1 MVSLVSASHFPQLGH
16 RKSSWT
22 MPPERRNSF
31 IDKWDMFMIRAIL
44 SIWSKFMPRADADL
58 DMKRQISHFTFRFA
72 VFVSDLG
79 LMNSTEWSTEQPM
92 RLMLTSAILQAPPDG
107 KFWLLKPPWNPSI
120 IQNLRSHPV
129 WLFSHLLSKGIFT
142 TIQCLAYYGRYF
154 FRLSW
159 HFLKLN
165 SSLTLLGYLIPGLLA
180 NEFPWIS
187 EWRKSN
193 INDEGRSKWIL
204 MCNKTN
210 KIKKKLVIH
219 QSSDL
224 ILSSLGAVNSRKFSS
239 SSGLESLDEEVL
251 FASAVSKKKKEK
263 IRKADYYRNTKC
275 IPTSFRQNVEKLQF
289 DDLFSDRWRMS
300 EV

>member
-1 MVSLVSASHFPQLGH
+1 MG
-16 RKSSWT
+16 
-22 MPPERRNSF
+22 NS
-31 IDKWDMFMIRAIL
+31 
-44 SIWSKFMPRADADL
+44 
-58 DMKRQISHFTFRFA
+58 
-72 VFVSDLG
+72 G
-79 LMNSTEWSTEQPM
+79 
-92 RLMLTSAILQAPPDG
+92 
-107 KFWLLKPPWNPSI
+107 FW
-120 IQNLRSHPV
+120 
-129 WLFSHLLSKGIFT
+129 SHLGIRPLSKIWGAIQSGCFHICFQKESLLRFSVWHIMEGI
-142 TIQCLAYYGRYF
+142 F

-251 FASAVSKKKKEK
+251 FASAVSKKRKERKNKK
-263 IRKADYYRNTKC
+263 
-275 IPTSFRQNVEKLQF
+275 SQ
-289 DDLFSDRWRMS
+289 
-300 EV
+300 